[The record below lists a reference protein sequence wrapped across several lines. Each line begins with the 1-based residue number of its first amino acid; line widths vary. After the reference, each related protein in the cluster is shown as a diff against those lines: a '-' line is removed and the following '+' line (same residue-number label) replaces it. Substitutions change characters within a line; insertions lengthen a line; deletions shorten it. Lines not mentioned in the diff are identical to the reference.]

1 MLFALDLDMMNI
13 LHLALAGLLNLKL
26 VLSKERCF
34 FPELDGA
41 LLFILGV
48 DSTALTFNKI
58 CHHSCKRAFI
68 PLSIFCHYDS
78 FTSSAAET
86 RLPLSGLLSV

>member
-34 FPELDGA
+34 FSRAGWSTPVYSGSRLYR
-41 LLFILGV
+41 V
-48 DSTALTFNKI
+48 DL
-58 CHHSCKRAFI
+58 
-68 PLSIFCHYDS
+68 
-78 FTSSAAET
+78 
-86 RLPLSGLLSV
+86 